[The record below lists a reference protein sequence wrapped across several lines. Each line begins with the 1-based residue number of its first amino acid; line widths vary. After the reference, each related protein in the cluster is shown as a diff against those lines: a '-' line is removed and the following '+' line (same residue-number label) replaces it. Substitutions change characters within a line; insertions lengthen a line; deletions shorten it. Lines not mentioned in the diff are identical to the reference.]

1 MRGVPALLLS
11 FVAGVWCVY
20 LCVVMME
27 EGNIWVMIVS
37 NVVTLLSGGGLGW
50 VFTIKSL
57 KRQQEAD
64 AMKSAQEV
72 YRGVIE
78 DLNQERGR
86 LQGTIER
93 MEAENRERSAKL
105 AGVERQ
111 LTVIKRQLSWM
122 KPLLCGVKD
131 CERRKPIN
139 LKKGDEIV

>member
-1 MRGVPALLLS
+1 MIEDS
-11 FVAGVWCVY
+11 
-20 LCVVMME
+20 
-27 EGNIWVMIVS
+27 NIWVMVMT

-93 MEAENRERSAKL
+93 MEAENTERSQKL
-105 AGVERQ
+105 AVMERQ
-111 LTVIKRQLSWM
+111 LTVIKRQLSGM

-131 CERRKPIN
+131 CARRKPIN
-139 LKKGDEIV
+139 LNDDEEIL

>member
-1 MRGVPALLLS
+1 MI
-11 FVAGVWCVY
+11 
-20 LCVVMME
+20 E
-27 EGNIWVMIVS
+27 DNNIWVILIT

-50 VFTIKSL
+50 MFTIKSL

-78 DLNQERGR
+78 DLNNERGR

-93 MEAENRERSAKL
+93 MEAENQERSQKL
-105 AGVERQ
+105 AMMERQ
-111 LTVIKRQLSWM
+111 VTVIRRQLSGM

-131 CERRKPIN
+131 CEKRKPIN
-139 LKKGDEIV
+139 LKKEDEIL

>member
-1 MRGVPALLLS
+1 MGQGLS
-11 FVAGVWCVY
+11 FQEGCLSPY
-20 LCVVMME
+20 ICNVMIE
-27 EGNIWVMIVS
+27 DNNIWVILIT

-93 MEAENRERSAKL
+93 MEAENQERSAKL
-105 AGVERQ
+105 AGVERE
-111 LTVIKRQLSWM
+111 LTLIRRQLSWM

-131 CERRKPIN
+131 CEKRKPIN
-139 LKKGDEIV
+139 LKEEDEIL

>member
-1 MRGVPALLLS
+1 MI
-11 FVAGVWCVY
+11 
-20 LCVVMME
+20 E
-27 EGNIWVMIVS
+27 ESNIWVMIIS

-78 DLNQERGR
+78 DLNTERNR

-93 MEAENRERSAKL
+93 MEADNKERSAKL
-105 AGVERQ
+105 AGVERE
-111 LTVIKRQLSWM
+111 LTVIRRQLSWM

-131 CERRKPIN
+131 CDRRKPIN
-139 LKKGDEIV
+139 LKDDEEIL

>member
-1 MRGVPALLLS
+1 MI
-11 FVAGVWCVY
+11 
-20 LCVVMME
+20 E
-27 EGNIWVMIVS
+27 ESNIWVMIIS

-78 DLNQERGR
+78 DLNTERNR

-93 MEAENRERSAKL
+93 MEADNKERSAKL
-105 AGVERQ
+105 AGVERE
-111 LTVIKRQLSWM
+111 LTVIRRQLSWM

-131 CERRKPIN
+131 CEKRKPIN
-139 LKKGDEIV
+139 LKDDAEIL

>member
-1 MRGVPALLLS
+1 MI
-11 FVAGVWCVY
+11 
-20 LCVVMME
+20 E
-27 EGNIWVMIVS
+27 ESNIWVILIT

-93 MEAENRERSAKL
+93 MEAENQERSAKL
-105 AGVERQ
+105 AGVERE
-111 LTVIKRQLSWM
+111 LTVIRRQLSWM

-131 CERRKPIN
+131 CEKRKPIN
-139 LKKGDEIV
+139 LKEEDEIL

>member
-1 MRGVPALLLS
+1 MI
-11 FVAGVWCVY
+11 
-20 LCVVMME
+20 E
-27 EGNIWVMIVS
+27 EGNIWVILIT

-93 MEAENRERSAKL
+93 MEAENAERSAKL
-105 AGVERQ
+105 AAIERQ
-111 LTVIKRQLSWM
+111 LGVMRRQLSWM

-131 CERRKPIN
+131 CDKRKPIN
-139 LKKGDEIV
+139 LKKDEDIL

>member
-1 MRGVPALLLS
+1 MI
-11 FVAGVWCVY
+11 
-20 LCVVMME
+20 E
-27 EGNIWVMIVS
+27 ESNIWVILIT

-93 MEAENRERSAKL
+93 MEAENQERSAKL
-105 AGVERQ
+105 AGVERE
-111 LTVIKRQLSWM
+111 LTLIRRQLSWM
-122 KPLLCGVKD
+122 KPLLCGVKE
-131 CERRKPIN
+131 CEKRKPIN
-139 LKKGDEIV
+139 LKEEDEIV

>member
-1 MRGVPALLLS
+1 MGQGLS
-11 FVAGVWCVY
+11 FQEGCLSPY
-20 LCVVMME
+20 ICNVMIE
-27 EGNIWVMIVS
+27 DNNIWVILIT

-78 DLNQERGR
+78 DLNQERNR

-93 MEAENRERSAKL
+93 MEAENQERSAKL
-105 AGVERQ
+105 AAMERQ
-111 LTVIKRQLSWM
+111 VTVIRRQLSGM

-131 CERRKPIN
+131 CDKRRSIN
-139 LKKGDEIV
+139 LKSDEEIL

>member
-1 MRGVPALLLS
+1 MIGDN
-11 FVAGVWCVY
+11 
-20 LCVVMME
+20 
-27 EGNIWVMIVS
+27 NIWVILIT

-78 DLNQERGR
+78 DLNSERNR

-93 MEAENRERSAKL
+93 MEAENQERSQKL
-105 AGVERQ
+105 AAIERQ
-111 LTVIKRQLSWM
+111 LGVMRRQLAGL

-131 CERRKPIN
+131 CDRRKPIN
-139 LKKGDEIV
+139 LRNDEEIV

>member
-1 MRGVPALLLS
+1 MI
-11 FVAGVWCVY
+11 
-20 LCVVMME
+20 E
-27 EGNIWVMIVS
+27 ESNIWVMIIS

-78 DLNQERGR
+78 DLNTERNR

-93 MEAENRERSAKL
+93 MEAENAERSAKL
-105 AGVERQ
+105 AGVERE
-111 LTVIKRQLSWM
+111 LTVIRRQLSWM

-131 CERRKPIN
+131 CEKRKPIN
-139 LKKGDEIV
+139 LKDDEEIL

>member
-1 MRGVPALLLS
+1 MVL
-11 FVAGVWCVY
+11 
-20 LCVVMME
+20 
-27 EGNIWVMIVS
+27 S

-93 MEAENRERSAKL
+93 MEAENQERSQKL
-105 AGVERQ
+105 ASMERQ

-131 CERRKPIN
+131 CPDRKAIN
-139 LKKGDEIV
+139 LKSDE

>member
-1 MRGVPALLLS
+1 
-11 FVAGVWCVY
+11 
-20 LCVVMME
+20 MME
-27 EGNIWVMIVS
+27 DSNIWVILIT

-50 VFTIKSL
+50 VFTIKSQ

-93 MEAENRERSAKL
+93 MEAENQERSAKL

-111 LTVIKRQLSWM
+111 LSVIKRQLSGM

-131 CERRKPIN
+131 CDRRKPIN
-139 LKKGDEIV
+139 LKKEDEIV

>member
-1 MRGVPALLLS
+1 MI
-11 FVAGVWCVY
+11 
-20 LCVVMME
+20 E
-27 EGNIWVMIVS
+27 ESNIWVMIIS

-78 DLNQERGR
+78 DLNTERNR

-93 MEAENRERSAKL
+93 MEADNKERSAKL
-105 AGVERQ
+105 AGVERE
-111 LTVIKRQLSWM
+111 LTVIRRQLSWI

-131 CERRKPIN
+131 CEKRKPIN
-139 LKKGDEIV
+139 LKKEDEIL

>member
-1 MRGVPALLLS
+1 MI
-11 FVAGVWCVY
+11 
-20 LCVVMME
+20 E
-27 EGNIWVMIVS
+27 ESNIWVMIIS

-78 DLNQERGR
+78 DLNTERNR

-93 MEAENRERSAKL
+93 MEADNKERSAKL
-105 AGVERQ
+105 AGVERE
-111 LTVIKRQLSWM
+111 LTVIRRQLSWM

-131 CERRKPIN
+131 CEKRKPIN
-139 LKKGDEIV
+139 LKDDEEIL

>member
-1 MRGVPALLLS
+1 MI
-11 FVAGVWCVY
+11 
-20 LCVVMME
+20 E
-27 EGNIWVMIVS
+27 ESNIWVMIIS

-78 DLNQERGR
+78 DLNTERNR

-93 MEAENRERSAKL
+93 MEADNKERSVKL
-105 AGVERQ
+105 AGVERE
-111 LTVIKRQLSWM
+111 LTVIRRQLSWM

-131 CERRKPIN
+131 CDRRKPIN
-139 LKKGDEIV
+139 LKDDEEIL

>member
-1 MRGVPALLLS
+1 MI
-11 FVAGVWCVY
+11 
-20 LCVVMME
+20 E
-27 EGNIWVMIVS
+27 ESNIWVILIT

-64 AMKSAQEV
+64 AMKSAQAV

-93 MEAENRERSAKL
+93 MEAENQERSAKL
-105 AGVERQ
+105 AGVERE
-111 LTVIKRQLSWM
+111 LTLIRRQLSWM

-131 CERRKPIN
+131 CEKRKPIN
-139 LKKGDEIV
+139 LKEEDEIV

>member
-1 MRGVPALLLS
+1 MVAAGALS
-11 FVAGVWCVY
+11 FNGGDGVCY
-20 LCVVMME
+20 LCGVMIE
-27 EGNIWVMIVS
+27 DSNIWVILIT

-78 DLNQERGR
+78 DLNNERGR

-93 MEAENRERSAKL
+93 MEAENQARSQKL
-105 AGVERQ
+105 TAVERQ
-111 LTVIKRQLSWM
+111 LSVIKRQLSGL

-139 LKKGDEIV
+139 LRNDEEIV

>member
-1 MRGVPALLLS
+1 MI
-11 FVAGVWCVY
+11 
-20 LCVVMME
+20 E
-27 EGNIWVMIVS
+27 EGNIWVILIT

-50 VFTIKSL
+50 VYTIRSQ
-57 KRQQEAD
+57 KRQQDAD

-86 LQGTIER
+86 LKGTIER
-93 MEAENRERSAKL
+93 MEAENQERSAKL
-105 AGVERQ
+105 ASMERE
-111 LTVIKRQLSWM
+111 LTVIRRQLSWM

-139 LKKGDEIV
+139 LKQEDEIA

>member
-1 MRGVPALLLS
+1 MRKGLFVVLS
-11 FVAGVWCVY
+11 GEDGLWLP
-20 LCVVMME
+20 LCEME
-27 EGNIWVMIVS
+27 ENIWVILIT

-78 DLNQERGR
+78 DLNAVRGR
-86 LQGTIER
+86 LQETIER
-93 MEAENRERSAKL
+93 MEAENQERSAKL

-111 LTVIKRQLSWM
+111 LSVIKRQLSGM

-139 LKKGDEIV
+139 LKKEDEIV

>member
-1 MRGVPALLLS
+1 MRKGLFVVLSGEGVAWLP
-11 FVAGVWCVY
+11 
-20 LCVVMME
+20 LCEME
-27 EGNIWVMIVS
+27 ENIWVILIT

-78 DLNQERGR
+78 DLNAERGR

-93 MEAENRERSAKL
+93 MEAENQERSAKL

-111 LTVIKRQLSWM
+111 LSVIKRQLSGM

-139 LKKGDEIV
+139 LKKEDEIV

>member
-1 MRGVPALLLS
+1 MGRGLS
-11 FVAGVWCVY
+11 FLGGGAVFTFAD
-20 LCVVMME
+20 VMME
-27 EGNIWVMIVS
+27 DTNIWVILIT

-78 DLNQERGR
+78 DLNSERGR

-93 MEAENRERSAKL
+93 MEAENQERSAKL
-105 AGVERQ
+105 AGVERE
-111 LTVIKRQLSWM
+111 LTLIRRQLSWM

-131 CERRKPIN
+131 CEKRRPIN
-139 LKKGDEIV
+139 LKEEDEIL

>member
-1 MRGVPALLLS
+1 MIEDS
-11 FVAGVWCVY
+11 
-20 LCVVMME
+20 
-27 EGNIWVMIVS
+27 NIWVMIVS

-78 DLNQERGR
+78 DLNNERGR

-93 MEAENRERSAKL
+93 MEAENAERSAKL

-111 LTVIKRQLSWM
+111 LSVIKRQLSGM

-139 LKKGDEIV
+139 LKSEDEIL

>member
-1 MRGVPALLLS
+1 MI
-11 FVAGVWCVY
+11 
-20 LCVVMME
+20 E
-27 EGNIWVMIVS
+27 ESNIWVILIT

-93 MEAENRERSAKL
+93 MEAENQERSAKL
-105 AGVERQ
+105 AGVERE
-111 LTVIKRQLSWM
+111 LTLIRRQLSWM

-131 CERRKPIN
+131 CEKRKPIN
-139 LKKGDEIV
+139 LKEEDEIL

>member
-1 MRGVPALLLS
+1 MI
-11 FVAGVWCVY
+11 
-20 LCVVMME
+20 E
-27 EGNIWVMIVS
+27 ESNIWVMIIS

-93 MEAENRERSAKL
+93 MEAENQERSAKL

-111 LTVIKRQLSWM
+111 LVVIKRQLSWM

-131 CERRKPIN
+131 CEKRKPIN
-139 LKKGDEIV
+139 LKKEDEIV

>member
-1 MRGVPALLLS
+1 MI
-11 FVAGVWCVY
+11 
-20 LCVVMME
+20 E
-27 EGNIWVMIVS
+27 ESNIWVILIT

-93 MEAENRERSAKL
+93 MEAENQERSAKL
-105 AGVERQ
+105 AGVERE
-111 LTVIKRQLSWM
+111 LTLIRRQLSWM

-131 CERRKPIN
+131 CEKRKPIN
-139 LKKGDEIV
+139 LKEEDEIV